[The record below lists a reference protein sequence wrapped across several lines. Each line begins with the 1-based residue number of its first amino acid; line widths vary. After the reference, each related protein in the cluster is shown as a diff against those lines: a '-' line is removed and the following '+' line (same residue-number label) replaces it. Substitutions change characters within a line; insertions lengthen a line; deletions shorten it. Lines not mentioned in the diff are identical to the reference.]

1 MKRKTTWA
9 MALLIILLVAAGLAL
24 KSKSIGRDSVLLV
37 EIGGKVPELV
47 PWNPIAAL
55 FQTPPPTVMDKV
67 MALRQAKTDSR
78 IQAVVVKITDFDFG
92 MGKAQEFRNAIADY
106 RQSRKPILAYLEL
119 EGSGNLEY
127 YLATACDK
135 VYVSE
140 QSFLA
145 LNGLSSFHVFLG
157 GVWDKLYLDLQ
168 VDQIKEYKS
177 MADMLSQRQMTESNR
192 EAANSILDSLNAQFL
207 GDIARSRGKQ
217 PAEVQA
223 LVDDFLLIPER
234 YRAAGWVDGLKYLD
248 QVLDEF
254 KKGSEVRVVRE
265 AEYLKDDSFK
275 LGWSRGP
282 KVKVIYGVGNIVT
295 GDPGGRTFGG
305 QIMGSDRM
313 VKELMEAAQDDSVKA
328 VIFRIDSGGGSALA
342 SDLIWRATQ
351 KVREKKPLLVSMS
364 DVAGSGGYYI
374 ACGADA
380 IVAEPGTITGSI
392 GVFTA
397 HLSLGKL
404 LEKTGIGT
412 ATLTRGKFADYQKLD
427 KPLSE
432 PAREKTRASI
442 QALYDI
448 FTRKVAQG
456 RKLTPERVNQLG
468 RGRIWT
474 GAQAKE
480 LGLVDELGGV
490 LTAVELAKTRLG
502 AKEVELVW
510 QKPPVSLWKLLT
522 GRAEQSLVQTLLQ
535 PEEIEYLT
543 LLRTPGNWRPGEP
556 LYLMDQNI
564 IIY

>member
-1 MKRKTTWA
+1 MKPKTTWGLVL
-9 MALLIILLVAAGLAL
+9 MSIVLVAAGLAL
-24 KSKSIGRDSVLLV
+24 RSKSIGRESVLLL
-37 EIGGKVPELV
+37 EIGGKVPELA
-47 PWNPIAAL
+47 PWNPLVAL
-55 FQTPPPTVMDKV
+55 FQTPPPTVLDKV
-67 MALRQAKTDSR
+67 MALSRAKTDPR
-78 IQAVVVKITDFDFG
+78 VRAVVLKLTDFDFG
-92 MGKAQEFRNAIADY
+92 MGKAQEFRAAIADY
-106 RQSRKPILAYLEL
+106 RQSHKPIVAYLEL

-135 VYVSE
+135 IYVSE

-145 LNGLSSFHVFLG
+145 LDGLSSFHVFLG
-157 GVWDKLYLDLQ
+157 GVWEKLYLDLE

-177 MADMLSQRQMTESNR
+177 AADMLAQRQMTAANR

-207 GDIARSRGKQ
+207 GDIARARGRKPEQ
-217 PAEVQA
+217 VQA
-223 LVDDFLLIPER
+223 LVDDFLLIPDR

-265 AEYLKDDSFK
+265 EEYLKDDSFK
-275 LGWSRGP
+275 IVWSRGP

-295 GDPGGRTFGG
+295 GDPGGRPLGG

-313 VKELMEAAQDDSVKA
+313 VKELLEAAEDDSIKA
-328 VIFRIDSGGGSALA
+328 VVFRIDSGGGSALA

-351 KVREKKPLLVSMS
+351 KLREKKPLIVSMS

-380 IVAEPGTITGSI
+380 IVAEPATITGSI
-392 GVFTA
+392 GIFTA
-397 HLSLGKL
+397 HLSLQKL
-404 LEKTGIGT
+404 LDKAGIGT
-412 ATLTRGKFADYQKLD
+412 ATLTRGKFAGSDTLD

-432 PAREKTRASI
+432 PARAKQRDSI

-448 FTRKVAQG
+448 FLRKVAQG
-456 RKLTPERVNQLG
+456 RKLTPERVNEIG

-474 GAQAKE
+474 GAQAKD

-510 QKPPVSLWKLLT
+510 QRPPVSLWKLLT
-522 GRAEQSLVQTLLQ
+522 GKAEQSLVQAVLQ

-556 LYLMDQNI
+556 LFLMAENI
-564 IIY
+564 TVH